1 MREWS
6 EARWINENRWDM
18 EDVQKVAPLLTGEK
32 SESIQWTSFYNFSVD
47 SLPSNLNLSALLWSV
62 KNELVQFFTC
72 NSKRAMRETKRKRE
86 RRERANSKKLWETER
101 SRWPSL
107 VFTSSAKPL
116 DIFLSW
122 QMMLPSSFSK
132 GIAYSGITPL
142 SPYF

>member
-72 NSKRAMRETKRKRE
+72 NSKGQWERLREKE
-86 RRERANSKKLWETER
+86 RRERANSKKLWETKR